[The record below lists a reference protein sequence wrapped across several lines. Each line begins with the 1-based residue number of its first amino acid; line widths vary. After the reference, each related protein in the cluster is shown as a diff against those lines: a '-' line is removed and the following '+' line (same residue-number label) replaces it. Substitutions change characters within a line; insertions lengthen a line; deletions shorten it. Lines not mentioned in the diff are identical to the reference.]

1 MTLPQY
7 AELAA
12 YWRRFP
18 PSHLL
23 LRAALGFKPPDPA
36 ADLGALLAEARPGGI
51 FTQTRR
57 EDS

>member
-7 AELAA
+7 AQLAA

-18 PSHLL
+18 PAHLL
-23 LRAALGFKPPDPA
+23 LRAALGFRPPEPA

-51 FTQTRR
+51 FTQTR
-57 EDS
+57 